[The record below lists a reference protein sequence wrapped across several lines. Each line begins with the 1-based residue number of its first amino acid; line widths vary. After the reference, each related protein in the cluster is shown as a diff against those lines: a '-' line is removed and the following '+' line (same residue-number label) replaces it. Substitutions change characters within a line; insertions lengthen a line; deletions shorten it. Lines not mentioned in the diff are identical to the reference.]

1 MKHIACTLTYDKV
14 DGKYKGYANIESS
27 DGVNLDIA
35 TDEHEKFED
44 FAEDLY
50 NQMYEGL
57 KKSKSKSK
65 RDELK
70 GMLEEE
76 LNKYYAVERDYSN
89 LGKEMNTIR
98 SDIEALVKEIK
109 KLD

>member
-1 MKHIACTLTYDKV
+1 MKSIMCTLTYDKV
-14 DGKYKGYANIESS
+14 DGKYKGSANIESS
-27 DGVNLDIA
+27 DGVNFDFT

-50 NQMYEGL
+50 NQMYKGL
-57 KKSKSKSK
+57 KKAKSKNK

-76 LNKYYAVERDYSN
+76 LNKYYAIERDYNN
-89 LGKEMNTIR
+89 LGKEMHAIR